1 MRFAFVEEHP
11 EQWPVSVLCDVLE
24 VSRSG
29 YYAWRSAQESSR
41 SERERALVDEMKSIH
56 AERFKGSYGSPRMQ
70 RELATRGRKVC
81 KNTVA
86 RLMKKHELR
95 ATTAR
100 KFRHTTDSNHS
111 HPVAKNVLNQEF
123 EQTGPNEAWVSDITY
138 VPTREG
144 WLYLACVVDL
154 YSRKVVGWSMSD
166 RMKSELVMRALAM
179 ALEQRCPE
187 AAELLHHSDR
197 GSQYASAAFQQVLR
211 DHGITCSMSGV
222 GNCYDN
228 AAMES
233 FFATLK
239 KELIHQER
247 YATRAEA
254 RQRIFEYIEVFYN
267 RERLHSAL
275 GYQSPCRF
283 EELAA

>member
-1 MRFAFVEEHP
+1 VEEHQ
-11 EQWPVSVLCDVLE
+11 EQWPVSLLCDVLD

-29 YYAWRSAQESSR
+29 YYAWRGAQESAR
-41 SERERALVDEMKSIH
+41 CKREQALVVEMKAIH
-56 AERFKGSYGSPRMQ
+56 AEQHKGCYGSPRMQ
-70 RELATRGRKVC
+70 RELGARGRRVC

-95 ATTAR
+95 STTAR
-100 KFRHTTDSNHS
+100 KFRHTTDSKHS
-111 HPVAKNVLNQEF
+111 HPVADNVLNQEF
-123 EQTGPNEAWVSDITY
+123 EQASPNAAWVSDITY
-138 VPTREG
+138 VWTDEG
-144 WLYLACVVDL
+144 WLYLAGVLDL
-154 YSRKVVGWSMSD
+154 YSRRVVGWSMSE
-166 RMKSELVMRALAM
+166 RMTSELVVSAVQAALR
-179 ALEQRCPE
+179 QRCPE
-187 AAELLHHSDR
+187 AGELLHHSDR
-197 GSQYASAAFQQVLR
+197 GSQYASAAFQAVLR
-211 DHGITCSMSGV
+211 EHEITCSMSGV

-247 YATRAEA
+247 FVTRAQA

-275 GYQSPCRF
+275 GYQSPWRF
-283 EELAA
+283 EELTAA

>member
-1 MRFAFVEEHP
+1 VEEHQ
-11 EQWPVSVLCDVLE
+11 EQWPVSVLCAVLE

-29 YYAWRSAQESSR
+29 YYAWRCAGESAR
-41 SERERALVDEMKSIH
+41 SQQERALVTEMRSIH
-56 AERFKGSYGSPRMQ
+56 AERFKGSYGSPRMH
-70 RELATRGRKVC
+70 RELLARGRKVSQ
-81 KNTVA
+81 NTVA
-86 RLMKKHELR
+86 KLMKKHELK

-111 HPVAKNVLNQEF
+111 HPVAENVLNQEF
-123 EQTGPNEAWVSDITY
+123 EQAGPNAAWASDITY
-138 VPTREG
+138 VWTDEG
-144 WLYLACVVDL
+144 WLYLAGVLDL
-154 YSRKVVGWSMSD
+154 YSRRAVGWSMSE
-166 RMKSELVMRALAM
+166 RMTSDLVISAMQAALR
-179 ALEQRCPE
+179 QRCPE
-187 AAELLHHSDR
+187 AGELLHHSDR
-197 GSQYASAAFQQVLR
+197 GSQYASAAFQKVLR
-211 DHGITCSMSGV
+211 EHGITCSMSGV

-239 KELIHQER
+239 KELVHQER
-247 YATRAEA
+247 FATRAQA

-267 RERLHSAL
+267 RERRHSAL

>member
-1 MRFAFVEEHP
+1 M
-11 EQWPVSVLCDVLE
+11 SVLCEAMD

-29 YYAWRSAQESSR
+29 YYAWRSAQESVR
-41 SERERALVDEMKSIH
+41 SQRERTLVDEMKSIH
-56 AERFKGSYGSPRMQ
+56 GERFKGAYGSPRMQ
-70 RELATRGRKVC
+70 QELAARGRKVC
-81 KNTVA
+81 QNTVA
-86 RLMKKHELR
+86 RLMKKHELK

-123 EQTGPNEAWVSDITY
+123 EQASPNAAWVSDITY
-138 VPTREG
+138 VWTDEG
-144 WLYLACVVDL
+144 WLYLAGVLDL
-154 YSRKVVGWSMSD
+154 YSRRVVGWSMSE
-166 RMKSELVMRALAM
+166 RMTSDLVISAVQAALR
-179 ALEQRCPE
+179 LRCPK
-187 AAELLHHSDR
+187 AGELLHHSDR

-239 KELIHQER
+239 KELVFFED
-247 YATRAEA
+247 YATRDEA
-254 RQRIFEYIEVFYN
+254 RQSLFEYIEMFYN
-267 RERLHSAL
+267 RVRRHSAL
-275 GYQSPCRF
+275 DYKSPIEF
-283 EELAA
+283 EQVA

>member
-1 MRFAFVEEHP
+1 MEEHQ
-11 EQWPVSVLCDVLE
+11 EQWPVSVLCEVLG

-29 YYAWRSAQESSR
+29 YYAWRSAQESAR
-41 SERERALVDEMKSIH
+41 SQRERALVDEMKAIH

-70 RELATRGRKVC
+70 RELSARGRKVC

-86 RLMKKHELR
+86 RLMRKHELK

-111 HPVAKNVLNQEF
+111 HPVAENVLNQEF
-123 EQTGPNEAWVSDITY
+123 EQAVPNAAWVSDITY
-138 VPTREG
+138 VWTDEG
-144 WLYLACVVDL
+144 WLYLASVLDL
-154 YSRKVVGWSMSD
+154 YSRRVVGWSMSE
-166 RMKSELVMRALAM
+166 RMTSDLVISAVQAALQ
-179 ALEQRCPE
+179 QRCPE
-187 AAELLHHSDR
+187 AGELLHHSDR
-197 GSQYASAAFQQVLR
+197 GSQYASAAFQNVLR
-211 DHGITCSMSGV
+211 EHKITCSMSGV

-247 YATRAEA
+247 FATRAQA

-267 RERLHSAL
+267 RERRHSAL